1 MAEEAAQLQAAINQ
15 ETDET
20 VESTRRMLTMMEE
33 ARNAGIDTLVN
44 LDDQGEQL
52 DRIEDGL
59 NNVNKDMKE
68 AEDNLA
74 GMEKCCGL
82 CLCPWQKSNVE
93 KDEDYKKA
101 FKTKEDGQV
110 QTAQPLRC
118 ADERDAVNM
127 SGNHIVRITNDER
140 EDIMEENIGQLSSGL
155 NNLKQMA
162 MDMGNEVSSQNAQ
175 LSRVANKA
183 KVLDSRLTTANQR
196 ADDLLN

>member
-52 DRIEDGL
+52 DRIEEGL

-68 AEDNLA
+68 AEQNLA

-101 FKTKEDGQV
+101 FKTKEDGAI
-110 QTAQPLRC
+110 QTSQPMRMT
-118 ADERDAVNM
+118 DDRDAVQM

-140 EDIMEENIGQLSSGL
+140 EDEMEENIGQLSSGL
-155 NNLKQMA
+155 TNLKQMA
-162 MDMGNEVSSQNAQ
+162 LDMGNEVGNQNAQ
-175 LSRVANKA
+175 LTRVANKA
-183 KVLDSRLTTANQR
+183 KVLDSRLHTANER
-196 ADDLLN
+196 ADNLLN